1 MKHAT
6 STLRPGMTAIAA
18 VLALT
23 TTPLFAQA
31 VDPAVSAPTEP
42 TLMTPSTPVMPPA
55 AVTPAAPEAALNI
68 PKITVNMDD
77 APVASEA
84 AATRAETA
92 VAPAAPAQRAAPER
106 AERTTNAAAPTPV
119 ASEPAAAPI
128 TTARAVEGP
137 APESP
142 LPTPPVAVVPT
153 APAEV
158 APVPVTR
165 EATADVTD
173 EIVLGAGG
181 ILGALA
187 LAGGAFAFSSRRRRH
202 RNEELAAAE
211 AHADPLML
219 HTPAAAP
226 AMTPRHAAPT
236 PVVNTAGDA
245 LPAGFDLSRFGRH
258 VQAAYQG
265 PTQDNPS
272 LSLHK
277 RLKRARFYDQRER
290 AALTRPAPA
299 APSQSQAPAAPRVR
313 QPEFV
318 TSPRNG
324 GGNAGFRPAYQ
335 G

>member
-18 VLALT
+18 ALALT
-23 TTPLFAQA
+23 TTPLFAQGI
-31 VDPAVSAPTEP
+31 DPVAPVPSEP
-42 TLMTPSTPVMPPA
+42 TLVTPPA
-55 AVTPAAPEAALNI
+55 PVTPPVAATPAAPEAALNI

-77 APVASEA
+77 APATAEPA
-84 AATRAETA
+84 AKPAETA
-92 VAPAAPAQRAAPER
+92 AAPAAPVQRAAPER
-106 AERTTNAAAPTPV
+106 VERTASAPAPAPAAA
-119 ASEPAAAPI
+119 EPAAAPV
-128 TTARAVEGP
+128 TTARAVEGT
-137 APESP
+137 ALESP
-142 LPTPPVAVVPT
+142 PTPPVAVVPT

-158 APVPVTR
+158 TPVPVTR
-165 EATADVTD
+165 EATADITD

-202 RNEELAAAE
+202 RNEEMATAE
-211 AHADPLML
+211 ASAQPLTL
-219 HTPAAAP
+219 DTPVAAP
-226 AMTPRHAAPT
+226 AMTPRYAAPT
-236 PVVNTAGDA
+236 PVAATAGTA

-258 VQAAYQG
+258 VQAAYHG

-272 LSLHK
+272 LSLSK

-290 AALTRPAPA
+290 AAVTRPAPA
-299 APSQSQAPAAPRVR
+299 ATQQPQAPAAQPVR

-318 TSPRNG
+318 TSRRIG